1 MSETSDVTCAPR
13 RIVLDVHNHPRSY
26 VADNDRQKK
35 RRRNKRYNNG
45 QQGSMTNRQ
54 PCSIELQRA
63 INAVTEYGRQAHA
76 MGAIRA
82 VNLLMNIAARLKVL
96 AGEPRSA
103 ELLDLARETEIA
115 VEEIRGT
122 ISRAYEPA

>member
-1 MSETSDVTCAPR
+1 
-13 RIVLDVHNHPRSY
+13 VLDVHNHPRSY
-26 VADNDRQKK
+26 VADNCHQKK
-35 RRRNKRYNNG
+35 RRRSKRYNGGG
-45 QQGSMTNRQ
+45 QQSSTTNRQ
-54 PCSIELQRA
+54 PCSMELQRA
-63 INAVTEYGRQAHA
+63 INAVAEYGRQAHA

-96 AGEPRSA
+96 AGEPRPA